1 MTQRIFIAIA
11 KNRLLVN
18 YWRLSSFLV
27 LVLMSLLVLVSLP
40 VQVQVQVK
48 QNGTSQ
54 STVEQGVL
62 IGAQHVIAKQGW
74 PD

>member
-1 MTQRIFIAIA
+1 
-11 KNRLLVN
+11 
-18 YWRLSSFLV
+18 
-27 LVLMSLLVLVSLP
+27 MSLLVLVSLLVPVPVP

-54 STVEQGVL
+54 STVEQRVL

>member
-1 MTQRIFIAIA
+1 
-11 KNRLLVN
+11 
-18 YWRLSSFLV
+18 
-27 LVLMSLLVLVSLP
+27 MSLLVLVSLLVPVP

-54 STVEQGVL
+54 STVEQRVL